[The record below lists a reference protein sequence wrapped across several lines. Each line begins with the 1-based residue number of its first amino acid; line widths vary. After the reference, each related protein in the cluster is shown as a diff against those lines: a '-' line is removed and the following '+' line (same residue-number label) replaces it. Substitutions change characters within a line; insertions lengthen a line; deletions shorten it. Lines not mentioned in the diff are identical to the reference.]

1 MLQTLLL
8 WIVFFVVGV
17 FVYGP
22 VLEGEF
28 VSDDFHYVA
37 TNEYVHTPS
46 LSNLIAIWNPQSEVT
61 ALVANYAPVH
71 LMLHSLEW
79 QLFGSSVQGYHVI
92 NVLLHAL
99 AAAMLVSLYRRS
111 GIGFLAAAMGSALFL
126 LHPANVESVAWISQI
141 KSGSALSLSLGALL
155 LHPRHPAWALGLFAL
170 ALLAKPFAAF
180 ALIAVA
186 LFNWVRASQSHD
198 LKTIEGGASAHWMWL
213 WGWLAVVLLYASVEA
228 WAFSE
233 SAAMTPPLY
242 ADLWLRLFMI
252 FSVALRY
259 SWMILSGRGLST
271 FHEPLPV
278 SGILDPWLV
287 GGLVV
292 LSLLGIWAAIAL
304 FRRREEGVYL
314 MWAAVSFAP
323 LSGAIPLPYPM
334 ADRYLYFVLPG
345 LIGAF
350 LLAGTR
356 WAIFLSDR
364 WALDGHQ
371 RRRAR
376 VAFLVIATLALIHA
390 GQLTQS
396 RSRVYISPESLMSD
410 AERNYPEGL
419 VASMRRATRAAQE
432 DRFDDAVRYLK
443 LARLRGYNQV
453 DRLLRDPSFG
463 PMQSHPGFV
472 AVKHEIADDW
482 IVRLSQKEEI
492 SHYTARAL
500 AQAYIVKDQYAKAA
514 AVLEDAAA
522 RPGPIGDALRQDAQ
536 NVRSKVASR
545 NRSKAA
551 RGHSGH

>member
-432 DRFDDAVRYLK
+432 DRFDDAVRYLE